1 MKEPSKCSCR
11 CGKKRLLASAL
22 MLVVAALA
30 IVAVIIAAVAASDA
44 DSRPY
49 RAEFSRRTD
58 VFTEET
64 TSRSSVTTSGSDSET
79 AEEETEKAPAGLT
92 EGAFVCTLTM
102 EKTAW
107 EVSETPKIT
116 LEFGLTDDSYGEGSL
131 RLRLYCADFYLSDSI
146 FIEEY
151 TFDLHGFEG
160 KNAPDRA
167 ELSLMRGSFTEKGAE
182 DETSVSDVPS
192 EFAFGKLYLSFEFI
206 PDEGNTVF
214 GYDDWYEDED
224 DDMIDEADTEGFWVG
239 GFWCAYS
246 VTPNEIAFARR
257 DVDSGDFFAERVIKQ
272 YRSGKLDDA
281 ELCRAYYFLAFGDC
295 TYISATSP
303 ISTGSTLLGYYS
315 KTLRAIAR
323 EPVSDEEILALVAKT
338 GPYPTEHDDSLGVS
352 QTRARELAMLILGV
366 LKNQEVIS
374 ADEYERE
381 LDSLKN
387 EGNFVT
393 SPPEFNSAF
402 RKYRKLIEENVFTHG

>member
-64 TSRSSVTTSGSDSET
+64 TSRSSVTTSVSDSET
-79 AEEETEKAPAGLT
+79 EAVTEKAPAGLT

-146 FIEEY
+146 LIEEY

-160 KNAPDRA
+160 KNAPDMA
-167 ELSLMRGSFTEKGAE
+167 ELSLMRGRLAE
-182 DETSVSDVPS
+182 DGTADATS

-206 PDEGNTVF
+206 PAEGNTVF

-224 DDMIDEADTEGFWVG
+224 EDMADEADTEGIWVG

-246 VTPNEIAFARR
+246 VTPNETAFARR

-338 GPYPTEHDDSLGVS
+338 GPYPTEHDDSLSVS

-366 LKNQEVIS
+366 LKDQEVIS

-381 LDSLKN
+381 LDSLKD
-387 EGNFVT
+387 EENFVT
-393 SPPEFNSAF
+393 SPPAFNSAF
-402 RKYRKLIEENVFTHG
+402 KKYRKLIEENILTHE

>member
-79 AEEETEKAPAGLT
+79 VEEETEKTPAGLT

-303 ISTGSTLLGYYS
+303 ISTGSTLLGYYI

-366 LKNQEVIS
+366 LKDQEVIS

-393 SPPEFNSAF
+393 SPPAFNSAF

>member
-22 MLVVAALA
+22 MLGVAALA

-64 TSRSSVTTSGSDSET
+64 TSRSSVTTSVSDSET
-79 AEEETEKAPAGLT
+79 EAVTEKVPAGLT

-224 DDMIDEADTEGFWVG
+224 DDMIDEADTEGVWVG

-272 YRSGKLDDA
+272 YRSGTLDDA

-366 LKNQEVIS
+366 LKDQEVIS

-393 SPPEFNSAF
+393 SPPAFNSAF

>member
-22 MLVVAALA
+22 MLGVAALA

-64 TSRSSVTTSGSDSET
+64 TSRSSVTTSVSDSET
-79 AEEETEKAPAGLT
+79 EAVTEKVPAGLT

-224 DDMIDEADTEGFWVG
+224 DDMIDEADTEGVWVG

-257 DVDSGDFFAERVIKQ
+257 DADSGDFFAERVIKQ
-272 YRSGKLDDA
+272 YRSGTLDDA

-366 LKNQEVIS
+366 LRDQEVVS

>member
-30 IVAVIIAAVAASDA
+30 IVAVIIAAVAVSGA

-64 TSRSSVTTSGSDSET
+64 TSRSSVTTSVSDSET
-79 AEEETEKAPAGLT
+79 EAVTEKAPAGLT

-366 LKNQEVIS
+366 LKDQEVIS

-393 SPPEFNSAF
+393 SPPAFNSAF

>member
-22 MLVVAALA
+22 MLGVAALA

-64 TSRSSVTTSGSDSET
+64 TSRSSVTTSVSDSET
-79 AEEETEKAPAGLT
+79 EAVTEKVPAGLT

-272 YRSGKLDDA
+272 YRSGTLDDA

-366 LKNQEVIS
+366 LRDQEVVS

>member
-30 IVAVIIAAVAASDA
+30 IVAVIIAAVAVSGA

-64 TSRSSVTTSGSDSET
+64 TSRSSVTTSVSDSET
-79 AEEETEKAPAGLT
+79 EAVTEKVPAGLT

-160 KNAPDRA
+160 KNAPDMA

-224 DDMIDEADTEGFWVG
+224 DDMIDEADTEGVWVG

-272 YRSGKLDDA
+272 YRSGTLDDA

>member
-30 IVAVIIAAVAASDA
+30 IVAVIIAAVAVSGA

-79 AEEETEKAPAGLT
+79 EAVTEKAPAGLT

-146 FIEEY
+146 LIEEY

-224 DDMIDEADTEGFWVG
+224 DDMIDEADTEGVWVG

-366 LKNQEVIS
+366 LKDQEVIS

-393 SPPEFNSAF
+393 SPPAFNSAF

>member
-22 MLVVAALA
+22 MLGVAALA

-64 TSRSSVTTSGSDSET
+64 TSRSSVTTSVSDSET
-79 AEEETEKAPAGLT
+79 EAVTEKVPAGLT

-146 FIEEY
+146 LIEEY

-160 KNAPDRA
+160 KNAPDSA

-182 DETSVSDVPS
+182 DETSASDVPS

-224 DDMIDEADTEGFWVG
+224 DDMIDEADTEGVWVG

-246 VTPNEIAFARR
+246 LTPNEIAFARR

-272 YRSGKLDDA
+272 YRSGTLDDA